1 MEDDRV
7 QLTVKD
13 FLTKYRFN
21 EVWLGYQRL
30 DMMNRIAKDHRDVF
44 NDQESRILL
53 ALYDE
58 IVAGLDQLPE
68 AEWTIITRQY
78 IEGEYQ
84 PIVRDEPGLKLSA
97 YYRRQIK
104 ARRHLADALNE
115 AAPGRHLHTLS
126 TRTPPKYYKLLHIT
140 LPIDHQRLESGI

>member
-1 MEDDRV
+1 M
-7 QLTVKD
+7 QLKIKD
-13 FLTKYRFN
+13 FLTKYGFN
-21 EVWLGYQRL
+21 GFWIGYQRL
-30 DMMNRIAKDHRDVF
+30 NMINRIAKDYRDVC

-58 IVAGLDQLPE
+58 TVAGLDQLPE
-68 AEWTIITRQY
+68 AERTIITRQY

-84 PIVRDEPGLKLSA
+84 PIVRDELGLKSSA

-115 AAPGRHLHTLS
+115 APTF
-126 TRTPPKYYKLLHIT
+126 
-140 LPIDHQRLESGI
+140 QRLDVTFTP

>member
-13 FLTKYRFN
+13 FLTKYGFN
-21 EVWLGYQRL
+21 GVWLGYQRL

-58 IVAGLDQLPE
+58 TVAGLDQLPE
-68 AEWTIITRQY
+68 VERTILTRQY

-84 PIVRDEPGLKLSA
+84 PIVRDELGLKPSA

-115 AAPGRHLHTLS
+115 APTF
-126 TRTPPKYYKLLHIT
+126 
-140 LPIDHQRLESGI
+140 QRLGH

>member
-1 MEDDRV
+1 M
-7 QLTVKD
+7 QFKVKD
-13 FLTKYRFN
+13 FLTQYFLTKYC
-21 EVWLGYQRL
+21 LGYQRL
-30 DMMNRIAKDHRDVF
+30 DMMNRITKDHRDVC

-58 IVAGLDQLPE
+58 TVAELDQLPE
-68 AEWTIITRQY
+68 VERTILTRQY

-84 PIVRDEPGLKLSA
+84 PIVRDELGLKSSA

-115 AAPGRHLHTLS
+115 APTF
-126 TRTPPKYYKLLHIT
+126 
-140 LPIDHQRLESGI
+140 QRLDVTFTP